1 VVRNRG
7 DTQARFSRKS
17 LAVFIWPR
25 ITRMKTNFNKRFC
38 RGRGTTQISQFNA
51 IRRTILETQ
60 LWLEILGGQK
70 DE

>member
-1 VVRNRG
+1 
-7 DTQARFSRKS
+7 
-17 LAVFIWPR
+17 
-25 ITRMKTNFNKRFC
+25 MKTNFNKRFC